1 MTEPIRRA
9 GFHEFT
15 DTRLVSENLDDLGPE
30 IAASYAYTFENFF
43 HPFVGQLIEKL
54 NTSSGV
60 AGLLDPAFLAT
71 LDKPFFTDFYTPAP
85 GTAVNACHL
94 EVDLSVGGPYANY
107 NWELFFHVPLTIAV
121 HLSDNQRFAES
132 QQWFHHIFDPTNN
145 DTTVDPPAR
154 YWKFLRFRRLTDVQD
169 IDDLVR
175 LLSIPG
181 GTPDEV
187 LAGYEAIKNAPFHP
201 HCVAA
206 TRTIAYQYHVV
217 MKYLDNLIAWG
228 DSLFREDTAESVA
241 EATQRYVL
249 AANILGER
257 PARTPPR
264 GTRTP
269 KTFAQLR
276 AKLGEIGDALVELEA
291 QFPFNLAPG
300 SSGGAELPGVGIG
313 RTLYFCVPRNQ
324 RLLAYWDRTEDRL
337 FKIRNCQNLDG
348 IERQLALFDPA
359 IEPGLLV
366 KAAAAGIDTS
376 VAAAEQLQPTGPL
389 RGTFLLQ
396 QALELAAEVRALGSG
411 LLSAIEKADAEDLTL
426 LRQGHELK
434 VQQLAQEVRFL
445 QWRQAQ
451 SATDALLRTREMAL
465 ERLRFHR
472 RSLGLEPAV
481 EETFAIARPSTPDAQ
496 PLLTEDKFDEVHAA
510 LVGRYDVT
518 AAVQGYPPLNLV
530 GEQSPSRS
538 SGASGTG
545 RLNLTTNEDQE
556 LNKHLP
562 AARDLHL
569 ASSVVDTVAS
579 VLAFIPD
586 LDIDLHFWGLGLHS
600 EVFGGTKLSDAGKIA
615 AGIVRTM
622 AGWEQDQA
630 GMAART
636 AGYERRTDEWTLQH
650 NLAARELAQ
659 LGRQILSAII
669 AEQAAHR
676 EYLNVKQ
683 VQDQVREVTRFLQA
697 KYTNREL
704 YGWMQSELTKLYYDY
719 YRFALDVARKAEQAL
734 NRELMPENPDQ
745 PQYIKAQYWDSG
757 RRGLLAAESLVLDLR
772 RLDLAQREHRSRE
785 YELIKHVSIAELD
798 PLALLQL
805 RATGSCQLSIPE
817 SLFDVDC
824 PGHYL
829 RRLRRV
835 SVSIPAVTGPYTSL
849 NCTLSLMRSS
859 VRIKPGGARYARQ
872 DGQDDRF
879 TDYAGAIQS
888 IVTSD
893 GRDDSGLFDPS
904 ARDERYLP
912 FEGAGAISSW
922 RLSLPAEF
930 HQFDYDTIPDVVLHL
945 RYTAREGGTAL
956 RDAAVRHVNELV
968 SAAQAT
974 GSARLFSIRREFA
987 AEWAMFTATAAG
999 GLAGLTIPLREEHYP
1014 FWSHGRSRQVRAAEL
1029 LAIAAPGTDS
1039 ARVFAGPDASGPGDI
1054 LRRDPAFGG
1063 LLRGELANIALPQ
1076 AIGEFS
1082 LFFENTALRDLWLIL
1097 TWGGDG

>member
-1 MTEPIRRA
+1 MTEPNRRA
-9 GFHEFT
+9 GFHELA
-15 DTRLVSENLDDLGPE
+15 DARRVAENDLGPE
-30 IAASYAYTFENFF
+30 TASSYAYTFENFF

-60 AGLLDPAFLAT
+60 AGLLDPAFLGS
-71 LDKPFFTDFYTPAP
+71 LDKQFFADFYTPAA
-85 GTAVNACHL
+85 GTTVNSGHL
-94 EVDLSVGGPYANY
+94 EIDLSVGGPYANY

-121 HLSDNQRFAES
+121 HLSNNQRFAEA
-132 QQWFHHIFDPTNN
+132 QQWFHHIFDPMNN
-145 DTTVDPPAR
+145 DTTVAPPAR
-154 YWKFLRFRRLTDVQD
+154 YWKFLRFRQATDVQN

-181 GTPDEV
+181 STADEV
-187 LAGYEAIKNAPFHP
+187 LSGYEAIKDAPFHP
-201 HCVAA
+201 HRVAA
-206 TRTIAYQYHVV
+206 TRTIAYQYQVV

-249 AANILGER
+249 AANILGDR
-257 PARTPPR
+257 PQRTPRR
-264 GTRTP
+264 GTRAA

-276 AKLGEIGDALVELEA
+276 KKLGEIGDALVELEA
-291 QFPFNLAPG
+291 QFPFNLTLG
-300 SSGGAELPGVGIG
+300 SSGGSGLPGAGIG
-313 RTLYFCVPRNQ
+313 RTLYFCVPRND
-324 RLLAYWDRTEDRL
+324 RLLAYWDRVDDRL
-337 FKIRNCQNLDG
+337 FKVRNCLNLDG
-348 IERQLALFDPA
+348 VERQLALFDPA

-396 QALELAAEVRALGSG
+396 QAIELTGEVRALGSG
-411 LLSAIEKADAEDLTL
+411 LLSAIEKADAEDLAL

-451 SATDALLRTREMAL
+451 SVTDALLRTREVAL
-465 ERLRFHR
+465 ERLRFYR
-472 RSLGLEPAV
+472 RLLGLASTEPD
-481 EETFAIARPSTPDAQ
+481 TFVIARPPTPDAQ
-496 PLLTEDKFDEVHAA
+496 PLLTEDSFDEVYAA
-510 LVGRYDVT
+510 IVGRYDV
-518 AAVQGYPPLNLV
+518 AVPVQGYPPLKLV
-530 GEQSPSRS
+530 GEQSPSSS

-600 EVFGGTKLSDAGKIA
+600 EVFGGAKLSDAGKIA
-615 AGIVRTM
+615 AGIIRTI
-622 AGWEQDQA
+622 ASWEQDQA

-636 AGYERRTDEWTLQH
+636 AGYERRADEWTMQH

-659 LGRQILSAII
+659 LGRQLLSSII

-697 KYTNREL
+697 KFTNREL
-704 YGWMQSELTKLYYDY
+704 YGWLQGELTRLYYDY

-734 NRELMPENPDQ
+734 NRELMPEKPS
-745 PQYIKAQYWDSG
+745 QYVKAQYGDGG
-757 RRGLLAAESLVLDLR
+757 RRGLLAAETLMLDLR
-772 RLDLAQREHRSRE
+772 RLDLAHRENRSRE
-785 YELIKHVSIAELD
+785 YELVKHVSVAELD

-805 RATGSCQLSIPE
+805 RATGSCQLAIPE
-817 SLFDVDC
+817 ALFDVDC

-835 SVSIPAVTGPYTSL
+835 SVSIPAVAGPYTSL
-849 NCTLSLMRSS
+849 NCTLSLLRSS
-859 VRIKPGGARYARQ
+859 VRTTAGGGQYARQ

-879 TDYAGAIQS
+879 TDYAGTIQS

-893 GRDDSGLFDPS
+893 GRDDSGLFDPT

-922 RLSLPAEF
+922 RLSLPSEF
-930 HQFDYDTIPDVVLHL
+930 RQFDYDTIPDVILHL
-945 RYTAREGGTAL
+945 RYTAREGGAAL
-956 RDAAVRHVNELV
+956 RDAAVRRVNELV
-968 SAAQAT
+968 SAAQAA
-974 GSARLFSIRREFA
+974 GSARMFSIRREFA
-987 AEWAMFTATAAG
+987 AEWAGFTATAPG
-999 GLAGLTIPLREEHYP
+999 GRAELTAPLREEHYP
-1014 FWSHGRSRQVRAAEL
+1014 FWSRGRARQVRGIEL
-1029 LAIAAPGTDS
+1029 LAVAAPSTES
-1039 ARVFAGPDASGPGDI
+1039 VRVFAGPEPSAGVDV

-1063 LLRGELANIALPQ
+1063 LLRGELTNIPLPQ
-1076 AIGEFS
+1076 AIGDLS
-1082 LFFENTALRDLWLIL
+1082 LFFDDTSLQDLWLIL
-1097 TWGGDG
+1097 TWGG